1 MGKKI
6 ALICN
11 TYIRNYGS
19 ILQSLATFKKIS
31 SLGYEVEVINYKDNP
46 DRKAKLEIIYHLKL
60 PLLTD
65 PTFLK
70 KKFKN
75 SISAIGNHEY
85 KRIVA
90 DRNTIMD
97 LFVNKHFI
105 FSKKCNN
112 INEVKN
118 IIKDYN
124 AVIIGSDQ
132 LWGPADIIRD
142 YHTLNFV
149 PEKILKIAY
158 ATSFG
163 VSKLPKFLNKRTA
176 NFLRK
181 INYLSVREDSGAK
194 IIESLINLKVQ
205 VVADP
210 TLLLTQDEWN
220 QYIDNNP
227 RIQGKYIFCFFLG
240 DNEEQRNFAKE
251 VSKKMKMPIVSI
263 QHMDEFIKSA
273 TNFADINV
281 NDASPSDFI
290 NLIKYAEL
298 ILCDSFHASIFSIIY
313 SKKFFTFNRYNS
325 SSPNA
330 RNSRI
335 DTLSNKLDLSNRHLI
350 QINTLNIEQ
359 QLSSEIN
366 YQKVHTKLNAWKEES
381 LNYLKNSLLN
391 I

>member
-227 RIQGKYIFCFFLG
+227 RIHIPKHT
-240 DNEEQRNFAKE
+240 R
-251 VSKKMKMPIVSI
+251 S
-263 QHMDEFIKSA
+263 
-273 TNFADINV
+273 
-281 NDASPSDFI
+281 
-290 NLIKYAEL
+290 
-298 ILCDSFHASIFSIIY
+298 
-313 SKKFFTFNRYNS
+313 
-325 SSPNA
+325 
-330 RNSRI
+330 
-335 DTLSNKLDLSNRHLI
+335 LSG
-350 QINTLNIEQ
+350 
-359 QLSSEIN
+359 
-366 YQKVHTKLNAWKEES
+366 
-381 LNYLKNSLLN
+381 SLLGYKT
-391 I
+391 IP